1 MARELILLRRS
12 LLQTA
17 SSPKIRLWSAVSP
30 LPRAFS
36 SSPEQDSQGK
46 PTERS
51 SSLPVKPDGRK
62 LNGNANQREDQ
73 VGTREYKEIKEIDG
87 PEGPEPTRF
96 GDWERRGR
104 CCDFSFRK
112 GGGLGV
118 LYQNNALFFVLLLDT
133 FGEKI
138 GEFSTVQNLIKSYIP
153 NGHFSFRC
161 FLSKQAKK

>member
-17 SSPKIRLWSAVSP
+17 SSPKIRLGFSETANPSISP

-51 SSLPVKPDGRK
+51 SLLPVKPDGRK

-73 VGTREYKEIKEIDG
+73 GGTREYKEIKEIDG
-87 PEGPEPTRF
+87 PEGPEPTRY

-104 CCDFSFRK
+104 CYLSLSLFSRCDRK
-112 GGGLGV
+112 EITT
-118 LYQNNALFFVLLLDT
+118 Q
-133 FGEKI
+133 
-138 GEFSTVQNLIKSYIP
+138 
-153 NGHFSFRC
+153 
-161 FLSKQAKK
+161 